1 MNVLP
6 LYHLCHSELVFG
18 DRLRRLRNIK
28 NCLSFIFPDKCS
40 LPLGMQDGRITHSHV
55 SATSMHNIHY
65 APWNG
70 RLQEINHGSV
80 RGAWIARV
88 NNRDQ
93 WVQIDLGT
101 NTRVKA
107 IATQGRY
114 DANQWV
120 TQYKLSYGPQ
130 SGKFIMYK
138 EGKSPRVRRDLL
150 KSSNYFV
157 HE

>member
-1 MNVLP
+1 
-6 LYHLCHSELVFG
+6 
-18 DRLRRLRNIK
+18 
-28 NCLSFIFPDKCS
+28 
-40 LPLGMQDGRITHSHV
+40 MQDGRITRSHV
-55 SATSMHNIHY
+55 SATSMYNSHY

-88 NNRDQ
+88 NNRNQ
-93 WVQIDLGT
+93 WVQIDLEA

-120 TQYKLSYGPQ
+120 TQYKLFYGPQ
-130 SGKFIMYK
+130 PGKLTVYK
-138 EGKSPRVRRDLL
+138 EGRSPRVRRDLL
-150 KSSNYFV
+150 KSLTYF
-157 HE
+157 ERA